1 MNMISKRRVFN
12 LIFVTASIFFIT
24 SCSKTENATNITDS
38 SSEKT
43 LPKNV
48 SLQKINFKQWDKQL
62 KSYQPNIVVVDAWAM
77 WCSSCI
83 KRFPK
88 MVELSKKY
96 QNENVKFVSL
106 NLDDHTNTE
115 AVTDAEAFLH
125 KMNAT
130 FDNFHI
136 DENLI
141 DAFERFN
148 LIGIPAVFIYDKN
161 SKEQFRLTGDN
172 PNSQFTEKD
181 IEASVIELLKS
192 T

>member
-1 MNMISKRRVFN
+1 MNKTNKPRSFY
-12 LIFVTASIFFIT
+12 LIFIFFIMT
-24 SCSKTENATNITDS
+24 GCSKSEVNGGNLS
-38 SSEKT
+38 SSSKGIKHDIS
-43 LPKNV
+43 LKN
-48 SLQKINFKQWDKQL
+48 INFQQWDKQL

-88 MVELSKKY
+88 MVELSEKY
-96 QNENVKFVSL
+96 QSEQVVFVSL

-115 AVTDAEAFLH
+115 AVAEAEVFLK

-141 DAFERFN
+141 DAFERFG

-161 SKEQFRLTGDN
+161 GKEKFRLTGDN

-181 IEASVIELLKS
+181 IENSVIELLKN